1 MPNPASVK
9 IAQIKQCFK
18 LSSPL
23 LRISRGMG
31 HFQSNGSGFPF
42 GFGINVQISSTGY
55 QENMVKK
62 SAV

>member
-55 QENMVKK
+55 
-62 SAV
+62 